1 MKTHRCGVGIDQ
13 GINAEG
19 AQLRRS
25 RCEIDLSIDTGGIGG
40 MKKSED
46 LSADS
51 LDNRPDVTSQVDD
64 FLEHIAQPAGE

>member
-1 MKTHRCGVGIDQ
+1 
-13 GINAEG
+13 
-19 AQLRRS
+19 
-25 RCEIDLSIDTGGIGG
+25 